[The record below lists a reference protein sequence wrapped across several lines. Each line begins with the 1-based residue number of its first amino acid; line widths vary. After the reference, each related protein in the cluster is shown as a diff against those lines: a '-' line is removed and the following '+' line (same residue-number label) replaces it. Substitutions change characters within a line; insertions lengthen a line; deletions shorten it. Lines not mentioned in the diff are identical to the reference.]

1 MYSYPLSYLTFL
13 VHFHDHQDYFECHE
27 VLEEYW
33 KEQTNQARDSVWVGL
48 IQTAVV
54 LYHHRRGN
62 VVGAR
67 KLATKALNILQQR
80 QKELAELGIDSEAFL
95 EAFSA
100 HLQDLHHQRPFTPM
114 SIPMHHAELKKQY
127 ELVKRSCFSP
137 LVKESADYLYH
148 KHSLRDRS
156 DVITARKRS
165 LQEKQ
170 QARKMI
176 QNISQ

>member
-33 KEQTNQARDSVWVGL
+33 KEQTDQARDSVWVGL

-62 VVGAR
+62 FIGAM

-95 EAFSA
+95 EVLSV
-100 HLQDLHHQRPFTPM
+100 HLQDLHHQRPFTPL
-114 SIPMHHAELKKQY
+114 SIPVHDAELKKQY
-127 ELVKRSCFSP
+127 ELVKQSCFSP

-170 QARKMI
+170 RARKTT